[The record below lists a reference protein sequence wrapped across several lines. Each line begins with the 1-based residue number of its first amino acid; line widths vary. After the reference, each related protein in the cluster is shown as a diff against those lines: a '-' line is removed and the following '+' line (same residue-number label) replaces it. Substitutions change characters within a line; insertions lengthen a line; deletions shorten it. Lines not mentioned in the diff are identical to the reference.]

1 METRTL
7 GEFEHSVLLAT
18 LRLGKEAY
26 STTIVL
32 ELERRTGR
40 EVSPAAVYIAL
51 RRLEDGGLVASDL
64 REDEGRGGR
73 RERRYVSV
81 TEEGLGVLR
90 AARGRLLR
98 LWEGLEPLLAE
109 ERHG

>member
-1 METRTL
+1 MEIRTL

-18 LRLGKEAY
+18 LRLGEEAY

-51 RRLEDGGLVASDL
+51 RRLEDGGLIESDL

-73 RERRYVSV
+73 RERRYVAV
-81 TEEGLGVLR
+81 TTEGLKVLR

-109 ERHG
+109 EGHG